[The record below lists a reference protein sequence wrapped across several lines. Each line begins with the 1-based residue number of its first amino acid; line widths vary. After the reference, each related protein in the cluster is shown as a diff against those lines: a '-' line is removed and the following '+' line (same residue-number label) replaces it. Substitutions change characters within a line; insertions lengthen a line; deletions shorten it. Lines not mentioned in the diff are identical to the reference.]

1 MPCQQEQSPQV
12 YGFLDGLRRWFFP
25 QDCVVC
31 GGSTNAISEICEPCQ
46 AGLPRVAQACARCA
60 APLPGGAAHTQTCG
74 RCLTRPPHFDRARAL
89 YRYDAPIDRLVQGFK
104 YGRRLDW
111 GRVLAKTLA
120 EHLCNVGDRADAIVP
135 VPLHRRRLRERGY
148 NQSLE
153 LARPIGRRL
162 DIPVLVR
169 AVRRARPT
177 PAQAG
182 LSRDAR
188 RRNVRNAFNV
198 VQPLRIANKHI
209 AIVDDV
215 MTSGHTVDALARALR
230 RAGAAEVS
238 VWVLAR
244 A

>member
-1 MPCQQEQSPQV
+1 MSCQQEQRPQV
-12 YGFLDGLRRWFFP
+12 YDFLEGLRRWFFA
-25 QDCVVC
+25 QDCAVC
-31 GGSTNAISEICEPCQ
+31 GGAADAVSEVCEPCR
-46 AGLPRVAQACARCA
+46 AGLPRVAAACVRCA
-60 APLPGGAAHTQTCG
+60 APLPGGRPHTQTCG
-74 RCLTRPPHFDRARAL
+74 RCLTRPPHYDRARAL

-104 YGRRLDW
+104 YRRRLDW
-111 GRVLAKTLA
+111 GRILGEALA
-120 EHLCNVGDRADAIVP
+120 EHLCTAGECADAIVP

-198 VQPLRIANKHI
+198 VQPPRVADKHI

-215 MTSGHTVDALARALR
+215 MTSGHTVDALARALK

>member
-1 MPCQQEQSPQV
+1 MACQQEQSLQV
-12 YGFLDGLRRWFFP
+12 YDLLAGLRRWFFP
-25 QDCVVC
+25 QDCLVC
-31 GGSTNAISEICEPCQ
+31 GGAADAISEICEPCRD
-46 AGLPRVAQACARCA
+46 GLPRMTDACARCA
-60 APLPGGAAHTQTCG
+60 APLPGGGMHTRTCG

-89 YRYDAPIDRLVQGFK
+89 YRYEAPIDRLVQGFK
-104 YGRRLDW
+104 YRRRLDW
-111 GRVLAKTLA
+111 GRVLGEALA
-120 EHLCNVGDRADAIVP
+120 EHLCATGECADAIVP

-162 DIPVLVR
+162 EIPVLVR

-188 RRNVRNAFNV
+188 RRNVRDAFNV
-198 VQPLRIANKHI
+198 VQPLRVADKHL

-215 MTSGHTVDALARALR
+215 MTSGHTVDALARALK

>member
-1 MPCQQEQSPQV
+1 MSCQQEQRHQV

-25 QDCVVC
+25 HDCVVC
-31 GGSTNAISEICEPCQ
+31 GGAADAVSEICEPCR
-46 AGLPRVAQACARCA
+46 AGLPRIADACARCA
-60 APLPGGAAHTQTCG
+60 APLPGGAVHTQTCG

-104 YGRRLDW
+104 YRRRLDW
-111 GRVLAKTLA
+111 GRILGEALA
-120 EHLCNVGDRADAIVP
+120 EHLCTVAEPADAIVP

-162 DIPVLVR
+162 AIPVLVR
-169 AVRRARPT
+169 AVHRARPT

-198 VQPLRIANKHI
+198 VQPLYIADKHI